1 MSNDQVPVAAVADGA
16 QYVQL
21 FQKAHQKIVTLDR
34 LEEQVA
40 QLLSKR
46 EELQEELKELQAQ
59 INEELEARIRSG
71 IESPAKALSAIAGSV
86 TGRNGAERFGSAS
99 LTGLAQ

>member
-1 MSNDQVPVAAVADGA
+1 MSTDQSPVAMTDGA

-40 QLLSKR
+40 QLLAKR
-46 EELQEELKELQAQ
+46 EELQDELKELQAQ
-59 INEELEARIRSG
+59 INEELETRIRSG
-71 IESPAKALSAIAGSV
+71 IESPARALSAIAGSV
-86 TGRNGAERFGSAS
+86 TGRNGAERFGSSS
-99 LTGLAQ
+99 LTALSQ